1 MEREIV
7 MNKKLVNQMGSSMI
21 EMLGVLSV
29 AGMLGYGVLKI
40 IGTVHN
46 LFIQNMIVSEAHDL
60 QKKISERYSFEGV
73 YDTTLFSGRTCEGE
87 DEVAEYICQ
96 QKLAPTQM
104 CSNKKLRHRGGGDVK
119 ICQSED
125 GNDKYVM
132 TFYGLPKTACVSLVQ
147 SDWYTRKKS
156 YIYSM
161 VVNGENGTTIYSNY
175 IPGNHGDNVFPVSAA
190 KAMAI
195 CNNEDD
201 NTVQMTFF

>member
-1 MEREIV
+1 
-7 MNKKLVNQMGSSMI
+7 MNKKLINQVGSSMI

-40 IGTVHN
+40 IGTVHEF
-46 LFIQNMIVSEAHDL
+46 FIKNMVVSEARDL

-73 YDTTLFSGRTCEGE
+73 YDTTLFSGRTCEG
-87 DEVAEYICQ
+87 DDTVAEYICQ
-96 QKLAPTQM
+96 QKLAPDQM
-104 CSNKKLRHRGGGDVK
+104 CSNGKLHHRGGGDVK

-125 GNDKYVM
+125 DNDKDKYVM
-132 TFYGLPKTACVSLVQ
+132 IFYELSKTTCVSLVQ
-147 SDWYTRKKS
+147 TDWYTRKKS

-161 VVNGENGTTIYSNY
+161 VVNGANGTTIYSNY
-175 IPGNHGDNVFPVSAA
+175 IAGDHEDNVFPVSAA